1 MSRQAI
7 QDIIERALKDRA
19 FAQLLK
25 DNPDQA
31 LQDFDLTSEEA
42 EVVRELRPET
52 SDQFASFLDRR
63 IVKTDGDAKIEGGE
77 EGGGGDDVED
87 DWWVG
92 SVTD

>member
-7 QDIIERALKDRA
+7 QDIVERALKDRA
-19 FAQLLK
+19 FAQLLM
-25 DNPDQA
+25 DNPEQA
-31 LQDFDLTSEEA
+31 LQDFDLTPEEA

-52 SDQFASFLDRR
+52 ADQFASFLDRR
-63 IVKTDGDAKIEGGE
+63 MVKTDGDAKIDSAE
-77 EGGGGDDVED
+77 EGGGDDVED